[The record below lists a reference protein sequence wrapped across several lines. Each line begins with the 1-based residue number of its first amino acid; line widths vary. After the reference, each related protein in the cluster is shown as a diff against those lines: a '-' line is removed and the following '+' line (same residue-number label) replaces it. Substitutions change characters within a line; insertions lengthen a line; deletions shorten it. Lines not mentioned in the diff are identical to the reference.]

1 MSIMG
6 LYGKYQS
13 HKHKN
18 KNRLQY
24 ITVIYQVKIL
34 SKSRSACWG
43 SMRRT
48 LTIPGEPRPA
58 GAAGAGFIRSE
69 PRIDIGVELGEVWEM
84 VERLKVR
91 EEE

>member
-6 LYGKYQS
+6 LYGKYHS

-24 ITVIYQVKIL
+24 ITIIYQVKIL

-58 GAAGAGFIRSE
+58 GAAGEDVLDAGAA
-69 PRIDIGVELGEVWEM
+69 VHH
-84 VERLKVR
+84 VR
-91 EEE
+91 GLREDRAWDRHRHGSG